1 VCSDHTC
8 PDLATPREVAS
19 WAAIRGSSDSQLP
32 DQQPAAGAVAKFTLV
47 STGTAAVYY
56 SWVRQGRQRLPIAV
70 AGGDAAPAA
79 VAAVAG
85 GDGALFTMPDV
96 QGVILPGESK
106 TFR

>member
-1 VCSDHTC
+1 
-8 PDLATPREVAS
+8 
-19 WAAIRGSSDSQLP
+19 
-32 DQQPAAGAVAKFTLV
+32 
-47 STGTAAVYY
+47 VYY